1 MDRETLASAAEV
13 SHCRDGPQRLKQNQ
27 NTARFGTVE
36 PLAEKRK
43 NVVIPKRSE
52 EPAFICV
59 LKRKRVPPPGEDAG
73 RSE

>member
-1 MDRETLASAAEV
+1 VLLQFENSVAEMRKGTASQV
-13 SHCRDGPQRLKQNQ
+13 
-27 NTARFGTVE
+27 
-36 PLAEKRK
+36 AEKRK